1 MQLQRYFPLWQS
13 PKDPLIQLSHC
24 LLRHTQCVLIS
35 HCLPHTV
42 CPACKPHYVP
52 KLLVTS
58 CPYCSYCIS
67 LNSHCLL
74 PPGVTCVCTVH
85 MWRPV
90 FPLLVTW
97 SAGLPLGAQQVAR
110 PSNKQ
115 CEKYWAG
122 SIYIHA
128 TPSGNKQWSPSGEMV
143 SNKDENASRQQYAP
157 AGSETHRHT
166 AGWQTHAALNAC
178 IVTCFT

>member
-1 MQLQRYFPLWQS
+1 MKLAIATIFSSPAKSKGSTHPAFP
-13 PKDPLIQLSHC
+13 PLV
-24 LLRHTQCVLIS
+24 T
-35 HCLPHTV
+35 PHTV

-58 CPYCSYCIS
+58 CPYCIS
-67 LNSHCLL
+67 LFPLL
-74 PPGVTCVCTVH
+74 VTTCV
-85 MWRPV
+85 WRPV

-97 SAGLPLGAQQVAR
+97 SAGLPLGSQQVAR
-110 PSNKQ
+110 PSNKR

-143 SNKDENASRQQYAP
+143 SNKDANAQQA
-157 AGSETHRHT
+157 THRHP
-166 AGWQTHAALNAC
+166 AGRQTHAALNAC
-178 IVTCFT
+178 IVTCLHRDQLDSIFPRSDSS

>member
-1 MQLQRYFPLWQS
+1 MKLTIATIFSSPAKSKGSTHPAFP
-13 PKDPLIQLSHC
+13 PLV
-24 LLRHTQCVLIS
+24 T
-35 HCLPHTV
+35 PHTV

-58 CPYCSYCIS
+58 CPYCIS
-67 LNSHCLL
+67 LFPLL
-74 PPGVTCVCTVH
+74 LVTTCV
-85 MWRPV
+85 WRPV

-110 PSNKQ
+110 PSNKR

-122 SIYIHA
+122 SIIYIHA

-143 SNKDENASRQQYAP
+143 SNKDENP
-157 AGSETHRHT
+157 AGNNMPQRAGRHT
-166 AGWQTHAALNAC
+166 PH
-178 IVTCFT
+178 